1 MVKRI
6 KLDSDTTGTTG
17 AYLTT
22 DLSDKNVTVDHTVP
36 NMNFVTVAVSNNNLI
51 AVNGN
56 DNKVYKS
63 AVGSKVWEIVPNK
76 EIDTPEKLQKEYQ
89 KITQYENSDVDK
101 NSPDYLMQKKINEN
115 ILVEI
120 ENAENKLK
128 LKFNEAGISS
138 VLELEKIYAGDL
150 QNARNRQIA
159 MNDDTPRLIALIIT
173 GVVIALVL
181 LLMFVNIPSNNKD
194 LVTQVVLTIVAGWGG
209 MMAYYFST
217 TARSKDKD
225 DRIERLQKNML
236 KK

>member
-1 MVKRI
+1 MDLI
-6 KLDSDTTGTTG
+6 KTVLPF
-17 AYLTT
+17 LTT
-22 DLSDKNVTVDHTVP
+22 VLAGPVP
-36 NMNFVTVAVSNNNLI
+36 GI
-51 AVNGN
+51 ATGLL
-56 DNKVYKS
+56 NK
-63 AVGSKVWEIVPNK
+63 IFPNK
-76 EIDTPEKLQKEYQ
+76 EIDTPEKLQEEYQ

-150 QNARNRQIA
+150 QSARNRQIA

-173 GVVIALVL
+173 VVIIALVL
-181 LLMFVNIPSNNKD
+181 LLMFINFTSNNKD

>member
-1 MVKRI
+1 MDLI
-6 KLDSDTTGTTG
+6 KTVFPF
-17 AYLTT
+17 LTT
-22 DLSDKNVTVDHTVP
+22 VLAGP
-36 NMNFVTVAVSNNNLI
+36 MPGI
-51 AVNGN
+51 AMGLLNQ
-56 DNKVYKS
+56 
-63 AVGSKVWEIVPNK
+63 IFPNK
-76 EIDTPEKLQKEYQ
+76 EIDTPEKLQEEYQ

-150 QNARNRQIA
+150 QNARNRQIV

>member
-1 MVKRI
+1 MDLI
-6 KLDSDTTGTTG
+6 KTVLPF
-17 AYLTT
+17 LTT
-22 DLSDKNVTVDHTVP
+22 VLAGPVP
-36 NMNFVTVAVSNNNLI
+36 GI
-51 AVNGN
+51 ATGLLNQ
-56 DNKVYKS
+56 
-63 AVGSKVWEIVPNK
+63 IFPNK

>member
-1 MVKRI
+1 MDLI
-6 KLDSDTTGTTG
+6 KTVFPF
-17 AYLTT
+17 LTT
-22 DLSDKNVTVDHTVP
+22 VLAGP
-36 NMNFVTVAVSNNNLI
+36 IPGI
-51 AVNGN
+51 AMGLLNQ
-56 DNKVYKS
+56 
-63 AVGSKVWEIVPNK
+63 IFPNK
-76 EIDTPEKLQKEYQ
+76 EIDTPEKLQEEYQ

-150 QNARNRQIA
+150 QNARNRQIV

>member
-1 MVKRI
+1 MEII
-6 KLDSDTTGTTG
+6 KTILPF
-17 AYLTT
+17 L
-22 DLSDKNVTVDHTVP
+22 VTVLSGPVP
-36 NMNFVTVAVSNNNLI
+36 GMAIQLL
-51 AVNGN
+51 
-56 DNKVYKS
+56 
-63 AVGSKVWEIVPNK
+63 SKIFPNK
-76 EIDTPEKLQKEYQ
+76 EIDTPEKLQEEYQ

-150 QNARNRQIA
+150 QNARNRQIV

-181 LLMFVNIPSNNKD
+181 LLMFINIPSNNKD

>member
-1 MVKRI
+1 MDLI
-6 KLDSDTTGTTG
+6 KTVLPF
-17 AYLTT
+17 LTT
-22 DLSDKNVTVDHTVP
+22 VLAGPVP
-36 NMNFVTVAVSNNNLI
+36 GI
-51 AVNGN
+51 ATGLLNQ
-56 DNKVYKS
+56 
-63 AVGSKVWEIVPNK
+63 IFPNK
-76 EIDTPEKLQKEYQ
+76 EIDTPEKLQEEYQ

-150 QNARNRQIA
+150 QNARNRQIV

-181 LLMFVNIPSNNKD
+181 LLMFINIPSNNKD

>member
-1 MVKRI
+1 MDLI
-6 KLDSDTTGTTG
+6 KTVLPF
-17 AYLTT
+17 LTT
-22 DLSDKNVTVDHTVP
+22 VLAGPVP
-36 NMNFVTVAVSNNNLI
+36 GI
-51 AVNGN
+51 ATGLLNQ
-56 DNKVYKS
+56 
-63 AVGSKVWEIVPNK
+63 IFPNK

-173 GVVIALVL
+173 VVIIALVL

-194 LVTQVVLTIVAGWGG
+194 LITQVVLTIVAGWGG

-217 TARSKDKD
+217 TARSKEKD
-225 DRIERLQKNML
+225 ERIERLQKNML
-236 KK
+236 EK

>member
-1 MVKRI
+1 MDLI
-6 KLDSDTTGTTG
+6 KTVLPF
-17 AYLTT
+17 LTT
-22 DLSDKNVTVDHTVP
+22 VLAGPVP
-36 NMNFVTVAVSNNNLI
+36 GI
-51 AVNGN
+51 ATGLLNQ
-56 DNKVYKS
+56 
-63 AVGSKVWEIVPNK
+63 IFPNK

-150 QNARNRQIA
+150 QNARNRQIV

>member
-1 MVKRI
+1 MDFI
-6 KLDSDTTGTTG
+6 KTVLPF
-17 AYLTT
+17 LTT
-22 DLSDKNVTVDHTVP
+22 VLAGPVP
-36 NMNFVTVAVSNNNLI
+36 GI
-51 AVNGN
+51 ATGLLNQ
-56 DNKVYKS
+56 
-63 AVGSKVWEIVPNK
+63 IFPNK

-150 QNARNRQIA
+150 QNARNRQIV

-236 KK
+236 EK

>member
-1 MVKRI
+1 MDLI
-6 KLDSDTTGTTG
+6 KTALPF
-17 AYLTT
+17 LTT
-22 DLSDKNVTVDHTVP
+22 VLAGPVP
-36 NMNFVTVAVSNNNLI
+36 GI
-51 AVNGN
+51 ATGLLNQ
-56 DNKVYKS
+56 
-63 AVGSKVWEIVPNK
+63 IFPNK

-150 QNARNRQIA
+150 QNARNRQIV

-173 GVVIALVL
+173 VVIIALVL
-181 LLMFVNIPSNNKD
+181 LLMFVNIPLNNKD
-194 LVTQVVLTIVAGWGG
+194 LITQVVLTIVAGWGG

-217 TARSKDKD
+217 TARSKEKD

-236 KK
+236 EK

>member
-1 MVKRI
+1 MDLI
-6 KLDSDTTGTTG
+6 KTVLPF
-17 AYLTT
+17 LTT
-22 DLSDKNVTVDHTVP
+22 VLAGP
-36 NMNFVTVAVSNNNLI
+36 IPGI
-51 AVNGN
+51 AMGLLNQ
-56 DNKVYKS
+56 
-63 AVGSKVWEIVPNK
+63 IFPNK
-76 EIDTPEKLQKEYQ
+76 EIDTPEKLQEEYQ

-173 GVVIALVL
+173 VVIIALVL

-194 LVTQVVLTIVAGWGG
+194 LITQVVLTIVAGWGG

>member
-1 MVKRI
+1 MDLI
-6 KLDSDTTGTTG
+6 KTVLPF
-17 AYLTT
+17 LTT
-22 DLSDKNVTVDHTVP
+22 VLAGPVP
-36 NMNFVTVAVSNNNLI
+36 GI
-51 AVNGN
+51 ATGLLNQ
-56 DNKVYKS
+56 
-63 AVGSKVWEIVPNK
+63 IFPNK
-76 EIDTPEKLQKEYQ
+76 EIDTPEKLQEEYQ

-150 QNARNRQIA
+150 QNARNRQIV

-173 GVVIALVL
+173 VVIIALVL

-194 LVTQVVLTIVAGWGG
+194 LITQVVLTIVAGWGG

-217 TARSKDKD
+217 TARSKEKD
-225 DRIERLQKNML
+225 ERIERLQKNML
-236 KK
+236 EK

>member
-1 MVKRI
+1 MDLI
-6 KLDSDTTGTTG
+6 KTVLPF
-17 AYLTT
+17 LTT
-22 DLSDKNVTVDHTVP
+22 VLAGPVP
-36 NMNFVTVAVSNNNLI
+36 GI
-51 AVNGN
+51 ATGLLNQ
-56 DNKVYKS
+56 
-63 AVGSKVWEIVPNK
+63 IFPNK

-150 QNARNRQIA
+150 QNARNRQIV

-173 GVVIALVL
+173 VVIIALVL

-194 LVTQVVLTIVAGWGG
+194 LITQVVLTIVAGWGG

-217 TARSKDKD
+217 TARSKEKD
-225 DRIERLQKNML
+225 ERIERLQKNML
-236 KK
+236 EK

>member
-1 MVKRI
+1 MEII
-6 KLDSDTTGTTG
+6 KTILPF
-17 AYLTT
+17 L
-22 DLSDKNVTVDHTVP
+22 VTVLSGPVP
-36 NMNFVTVAVSNNNLI
+36 GMAIQLL
-51 AVNGN
+51 
-56 DNKVYKS
+56 
-63 AVGSKVWEIVPNK
+63 SKIFPNK
-76 EIDTPEKLQKEYQ
+76 EIDTPEKLQVEYQ

-150 QNARNRQIA
+150 QNARNRQIV
-159 MNDDTPRLIALIIT
+159 MNDDTPKLIALIIT

-181 LLMFVNIPSNNKD
+181 LLMFINIPSNNKD

>member
-1 MVKRI
+1 MDLI
-6 KLDSDTTGTTG
+6 KTVLPF
-17 AYLTT
+17 LTT
-22 DLSDKNVTVDHTVP
+22 VLAGPVP
-36 NMNFVTVAVSNNNLI
+36 GI
-51 AVNGN
+51 ATGLLNQ
-56 DNKVYKS
+56 
-63 AVGSKVWEIVPNK
+63 IFPNK

-101 NSPDYLMQKKINEN
+101 STPDYLLQKKINEN
-115 ILVEI
+115 ILAEI

-128 LKFNEAGISS
+128 LKFNEMGITS

-150 QNARNRQIA
+150 QNARNRQIV

-173 GVVIALVL
+173 VVIIALVL

-194 LVTQVVLTIVAGWGG
+194 LITQVVLTIVAGWGG

-217 TARSKDKD
+217 TARSKEKD
-225 DRIERLQKNML
+225 ERIERLQKNML

>member
-1 MVKRI
+1 MDLI
-6 KLDSDTTGTTG
+6 KTVLPF
-17 AYLTT
+17 LTT
-22 DLSDKNVTVDHTVP
+22 VLAGPVP
-36 NMNFVTVAVSNNNLI
+36 GI
-51 AVNGN
+51 ATGLLNQ
-56 DNKVYKS
+56 
-63 AVGSKVWEIVPNK
+63 IFPNK
-76 EIDTPEKLQKEYQ
+76 EIDTPEKLQEEYQ

-173 GVVIALVL
+173 VVVIALVL

>member
-1 MVKRI
+1 MDLI
-6 KLDSDTTGTTG
+6 KTVLPF
-17 AYLTT
+17 LTT
-22 DLSDKNVTVDHTVP
+22 VLAGPVP
-36 NMNFVTVAVSNNNLI
+36 GI
-51 AVNGN
+51 ATGLLNQ
-56 DNKVYKS
+56 
-63 AVGSKVWEIVPNK
+63 IFPNK
-76 EIDTPEKLQKEYQ
+76 EIDTPEKLQEEYQ

>member
-1 MVKRI
+1 MDLI
-6 KLDSDTTGTTG
+6 KTVLPF
-17 AYLTT
+17 LTT
-22 DLSDKNVTVDHTVP
+22 VLAGPVP
-36 NMNFVTVAVSNNNLI
+36 GI
-51 AVNGN
+51 ATGLLNQ
-56 DNKVYKS
+56 
-63 AVGSKVWEIVPNK
+63 IFPNK

-150 QNARNRQIA
+150 QNARNRQIV

-236 KK
+236 EK

>member
-1 MVKRI
+1 MDLI
-6 KLDSDTTGTTG
+6 KTVFPF
-17 AYLTT
+17 LTT
-22 DLSDKNVTVDHTVP
+22 VLAGP
-36 NMNFVTVAVSNNNLI
+36 IPGI
-51 AVNGN
+51 AMGLLNQ
-56 DNKVYKS
+56 
-63 AVGSKVWEIVPNK
+63 IFPNK
-76 EIDTPEKLQKEYQ
+76 EIDTPEKLQAEYQ

-150 QNARNRQIA
+150 QNARNRQIV

>member
-1 MVKRI
+1 MDLI
-6 KLDSDTTGTTG
+6 KTVLPF
-17 AYLTT
+17 LTT
-22 DLSDKNVTVDHTVP
+22 VLAGP
-36 NMNFVTVAVSNNNLI
+36 IPGI
-51 AVNGN
+51 AMGLLNQ
-56 DNKVYKS
+56 
-63 AVGSKVWEIVPNK
+63 IFPNK
-76 EIDTPEKLQKEYQ
+76 EIDTPEKLQEEYQ

-150 QNARNRQIA
+150 QNARNRQIV

-181 LLMFVNIPSNNKD
+181 LLMFINIPSNNKD